1 MVKRVVLGAGIG
13 ALGAASAFGVR
24 RWWKTWG
31 VVPEEAKRPLP
42 GDEIVSPGETLITR
56 GLTIDAAPGA
66 VWPWLIQMGYG
77 RAGWY
82 SYDQLDM
89 KGRSAAAIVPEF
101 QSLAIGD
108 LIPTHPSGGFVVKVL
123 EPERALVLYLDGALA
138 REQAKGQAASISVR
152 ETPGLAASDRFLRAA
167 SPVNFAVSWAFA
179 LEPVGLGQTRLI
191 ERIRGR
197 FGPATTG
204 SQVMLP
210 LMGFGVF
217 VMMRKQ
223 MLGIRD
229 GVERAAVNRAA
240 RAEEAPTEA
249 APTTVARDRTRD
261 RSTGSS
267 VPAAMEEVPV

>member
-1 MVKRVVLGAGIG
+1 MFKRVVLGAGIG
-13 ALGAASAFGVR
+13 ALGAASALGVR

-31 VVPEEAKRPLP
+31 VVPDEATRPLP
-42 GDEIVSPGETLITR
+42 GDDVVSPGDTLLTR
-56 GLTIDAAPGA
+56 GLTIDAPPGA

-108 LIPTHPSGGFVVKVL
+108 VIPTHPGGGFVVKVL
-123 EPERALVLYLDGALA
+123 EPEHALVVYLDGALVE
-138 REQAKGQAASISVR
+138 EQAKAQTGPISVR
-152 ETPGLAASDRFLRAA
+152 ETPGLAASDRFLRTA
-167 SPVNFAVSWAFA
+167 SPPDFAVSWAFV
-179 LEPVGLGQTRLI
+179 LEPVGLGQTRLV

-204 SQVMLP
+204 SQMMLP

-223 MLGIRD
+223 MQGIRD
-229 GVERAAVNRAA
+229 RVEHEAVDPAVVG
-240 RAEEAPTEA
+240 EAPTGRVPTAEA
-249 APTTVARDRTRD
+249 GVGTRD
-261 RSTGSS
+261 PANGFS
-267 VPAAMEEVPV
+267 VPAAAEEVPV